1 MTFRD
6 LFFHSCARITYNI
19 SFFEHCSDIV
29 IHLKIKT
36 MANKRDLKRTIN
48 YITSDMFAE
57 CVAASLY
64 SSKPADEDVDGI
76 LTAIVMIR
84 TDFICRVSHPEP
96 GMEQKKYYKKLIE
109 DFNKQACEII
119 DQINNLD

>member
-1 MTFRD
+1 
-6 LFFHSCARITYNI
+6 
-19 SFFEHCSDIV
+19 
-29 IHLKIKT
+29 

-57 CVAASLY
+57 CVAAPLY
-64 SSKPADEDVDGI
+64 STKPAAEDIDGI

-84 TDFICRVSHPEP
+84 TEFICRVSHPEP
-96 GMEQKKYYKKLIE
+96 GMPAKKYYKLLID

-119 DQINNLD
+119 DQINSLA

>member
-1 MTFRD
+1 
-6 LFFHSCARITYNI
+6 
-19 SFFEHCSDIV
+19 
-29 IHLKIKT
+29 

-84 TDFICRVSHPEP
+84 TDFICRVSHPES

>member
-1 MTFRD
+1 
-6 LFFHSCARITYNI
+6 
-19 SFFEHCSDIV
+19 
-29 IHLKIKT
+29 

-48 YITSDMFAE
+48 YITSEMFAE

-64 SSKPADEDVDGI
+64 KSKPADEDVDGI

-96 GMEQKKYYKKLIE
+96 GMEQKKYYKKLIRTSTSRPARLLT
-109 DFNKQACEII
+109 KSQSGLII
-119 DQINNLD
+119 RIGFLHYYI

>member
-1 MTFRD
+1 MT
-6 LFFHSCARITYNI
+6 
-19 SFFEHCSDIV
+19 
-29 IHLKIKT
+29 
-36 MANKRDLKRTIN
+36 NKRDLKRTIN

-64 SSKPADEDVDGI
+64 SSKPAAEDVD
-76 LTAIVMIR
+76 
-84 TDFICRVSHPEP
+84 

>member
-1 MTFRD
+1 
-6 LFFHSCARITYNI
+6 
-19 SFFEHCSDIV
+19 
-29 IHLKIKT
+29 

-64 SSKPADEDVDGI
+64 SSKPAAEDVDGI

-96 GMEQKKYYKKLIE
+96 GMEQKNTIRSSLKTSTSRPARLLTKSTIWVNYWKE
-109 DFNKQACEII
+109 F
-119 DQINNLD
+119 

>member
-1 MTFRD
+1 
-6 LFFHSCARITYNI
+6 
-19 SFFEHCSDIV
+19 
-29 IHLKIKT
+29 

-64 SSKPADEDVDGI
+64 STKPAAEDIDGI
-76 LTAIVMIR
+76 LTAIVMTR
-84 TDFICRVSHPEP
+84 TEFICRVSHPEP
-96 GMEQKKYYKKLIE
+96 GMPAKKYYKLLID

-119 DQINNLD
+119 DQINSLA